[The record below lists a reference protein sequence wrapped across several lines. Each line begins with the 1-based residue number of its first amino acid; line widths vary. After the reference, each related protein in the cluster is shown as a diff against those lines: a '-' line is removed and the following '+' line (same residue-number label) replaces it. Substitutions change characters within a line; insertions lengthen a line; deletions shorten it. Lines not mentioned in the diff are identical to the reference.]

1 MVLIP
6 HLLAGVTLG
15 KSALPSSGPPFLKPV
30 AIAFQYHGAPLYYT
44 DLLSDCN
51 LVFTILFTI
60 ECVMK
65 VGCFGPKVRNRERE
79 RERRAGNWTTARF

>member
-1 MVLIP
+1 MM
-6 HLLAGVTLG
+6 
-15 KSALPSSGPPFLKPV
+15 K
-30 AIAFQYHGAPLYYT
+30 YHGAPLYYT

-65 VGCFGPKVRNRERE
+65 VGCFGPKVKNICGQRVVFLLPRTEKVDPSF
-79 RERRAGNWTTARF
+79 WTSLFVLVHLRLSDT